1 METNIKEKRYA
12 VECFSDGE
20 FSPVHHKVL
29 TNLPDAIYIFNEELQ
44 ADPDMCHR
52 LVEYETKV
60 LLVAGD

>member
-1 METNIKEKRYA
+1 MKEKRYA

-20 FSPVHHKVL
+20 FYPAYDKVFN
-29 TNLPDAIYIFNEELQ
+29 NLPDAIFVLNEELQ
-44 ADPDMCHR
+44 TDPEMCHR